1 MFNYIGFHEYEGIIV
16 PEEDAFEY
24 AKSHLDELSDEDK
37 QGFVDWFFS
46 GAFIKEENQMYIPEF
61 WCGVGATVITI
72 VIAIFAYAFYLNK
85 TEGDDDETT

>member
-46 GAFIKEENQMYIPEF
+46 GAFIKEEN
-61 WCGVGATVITI
+61 
-72 VIAIFAYAFYLNK
+72 
-85 TEGDDDETT
+85 